1 VSAILAIDPGS
12 SVSGW
17 LAYVPEHRGLGQI
30 TNMAIESNEELVNR
44 LRTDTFAIGLTVVI
58 EWTAPRGMP
67 ASAELFETLFWAGRF
82 AEAARASGLPVDRL
96 ERAEVKRRL
105 CGQTRAKDAN
115 VRQALIDRF
124 GGVDGKAAAIG
135 RKSAPGPLYGVS
147 SHLWAAL
154 AVAVTYADGGT

>member
-1 VSAILAIDPGS
+1 MSAILAIDPGS

-17 LAYVPEHRGLGQI
+17 VAYVPEHREL
-30 TNMAIESNEELVNR
+30 TNLAIEPNEKLVDR

-67 ASAELFETLFWAGRF
+67 ASAELFETMWWAGRF
-82 AEAARASGLPVDRL
+82 TEAAIGSGLSVARL
-96 ERAEVKRRL
+96 ERSLVKRFL
-105 CGQTRAKDAN
+105 CGTTAAKDAN

-124 GGVDGKAAAIG
+124 GGVGGKEAAIG

-154 AVAVTYADGGT
+154 GVAVTYADTGGDP